1 MKRLWFLLV
10 LLLPL
15 SFAQTVTIEGQ
26 DYALEDPLPLD
37 PDIRTGQLDNG
48 LSYYVRKNTEPL
60 NRADFAL
67 VINAGSVLEND
78 DQRGLAHFLEHMLFN
93 GTESFAG
100 QEIINFLERSGM
112 EFGPDV
118 NAYTSFDETVYTL
131 QIPLDNQDVVDT
143 SLKILYEWASKA
155 SLSQEEIDKEREVI
169 VEEWRLRDQTMNGRL
184 TKAIIP
190 ILLGDTRYA
199 QRIPIGDIETV
210 RNAPREAFTRF
221 YNDWYRPDLMA
232 IVAVGDFDPA
242 EMEARLK
249 ETFSGLKNPE
259 NAPERTRFDVPLPGD
274 SIYYTFE
281 DPEFPVTA
289 AQIYYKSPSK
299 TLATVEDFKNSI
311 IGSLFS
317 SMLNTRL
324 EEKAR
329 EANAAYLQ
337 ASASSGAFYGG
348 VDDLTLTVITQ
359 EGQLEAGVTALLAEI
374 KRIQDFGF
382 TESELE
388 RAKTLL
394 LTSYEENYK
403 VRDDLDSSFWRDAM
417 VDEFLNGNR
426 VTSNGADLDIAHH
439 FLPEIGLADVNGLA
453 SIFSDEKDR
462 VVTALVPKKDG
473 LTAPTEADLQA
484 WVEQGF
490 TQEVDAY
497 QDELAGTELM
507 TDVPEPVAITSESYV
522 EGLDTTLITLANG
535 IRVIMK
541 PTDFTATE
549 VLVSGSSF
557 GGTSVVSDED
567 YPEAGTI
574 ASVISDSGVGEFS
587 LNQLERILAGKNVSV
602 GVNIGNISEGLSGNA
617 EKEDLETLFQ
627 LIYLYATQPRKDE
640 AAFKRNQDAL
650 IANLQNR
657 ATQPNA
663 VFQDAITKDV
673 YGDNIRFNSLTID
686 QVNSLDYNRAFEIYK
701 ERFADMDDFTFTVV
715 GDFDLET
722 VKHLAQT
729 YLGNLPSRP
738 GTETWRNYYPAL
750 PQGIQE
756 TNVYKGLE
764 EQTILRL
771 QWDGPFYNPVREER
785 FKLFLLQG
793 VLDIKMREKIREELA
808 GSYSP
813 SVFSRY
819 EQKPSRRYTLGV
831 QYTADPKRVLELI
844 PPTFEVLYDVRDN
857 GPDEDTLLKA
867 KEQVKR
873 GLEEALQTNSY
884 WQYVLG
890 FFYVLNPNEDPLT
903 IVNYV
908 DLVDAISAKDVQEMA
923 QRFIV
928 PDRYTEVILYPEAY
942 QP

>member
-1 MKRLWFLLV
+1 MKRLCLFLL
-10 LLLPL
+10 LLFPL
-15 SFAQTVTIEGQ
+15 SLAQTVTIEGQ
-26 DYALEDPLPLD
+26 EYALEDQLPRD
-37 PDIRTGQLDNG
+37 PDIRTGKLDNG
-48 LSYYVRKNTEPL
+48 LTYYVRRNTEPL

-67 VINAGSVLEND
+67 VIDAGSILEDD

-93 GTESFAG
+93 GTESFEG

-131 QIPLDNQDVVDT
+131 EIPLDDQEVVDT
-143 SLKILYEWASKA
+143 SFQILYEWASKA

-199 QRIPIGDIETV
+199 ERIPIGDIETV
-210 RNAPREAFTRF
+210 RTAPREAFTRF
-221 YNDWYRPDLMA
+221 YDNWYRPDLMA

-242 EMEARLK
+242 AMEEHIKA
-249 ETFSGLKNPE
+249 TFSSLENPE
-259 NAPERTRFDVPLPGD
+259 NAPERSRFDVPLPGD
-274 SIYYTFE
+274 SIYYTFA

-289 AQIYYKSPSK
+289 AQIFYKSPSAK
-299 TLATVEDFKNSI
+299 LETIEDFKNNI

-317 SMLNTRL
+317 MMLNTRL

-329 EANAAYLQ
+329 EADAPYLQ
-337 ASASSGAFYGG
+337 ASASSGPFYGG
-348 VDDLTLTVITQ
+348 VDDLTLTVVTQ
-359 EGQLEAGVTALLAEI
+359 EGQLETGVTAVLAEV

-382 TESELE
+382 TETELE
-388 RAKTLL
+388 RAKTNL

-417 VDEFLNGNR
+417 VDEFLTGGI
-426 VTSNGADLDIAHH
+426 VTSNGADLDIANA
-439 FLPEIGLADVNGLA
+439 FLPQIGLEDVNELA
-453 SIFSDEKDR
+453 SIFRDEKDR
-462 VVTALVPKKDG
+462 AVVALVPQKEG
-473 LTAPTEADLQA
+473 LNAPTEADLQA
-484 WVEQGF
+484 WVEAGF
-490 TQEVDAY
+490 NQEVEAY
-497 QDELAGTELM
+497 QDELADTELM
-507 TDVPEPVAITSESYV
+507 TEIPEPVAITDETYV
-522 EGLDTTLITLANG
+522 EGLDTTIITLENG

-541 PTDFTATE
+541 PTDFTAEE
-549 VLVSGSSF
+549 VLVNGSSY
-557 GGTSVVSDED
+557 GGASLVSDED
-567 YPEAGTI
+567 YPEASTI
-574 ASVISDSGVGEFS
+574 SSIISDSGVAAYS

-602 GVNIGNISEGLSGNA
+602 GVGIGNISEAMSGNA
-617 EKEDLETLFQ
+617 EKEDLETLFK

-640 AAFKRNQDAL
+640 AAFKRNQDSL
-650 IANLQNR
+650 IANLENR

-663 VFQDAITKDV
+663 VFQDAITESI

-686 QVNSLDYNRAFEIYK
+686 QVENLDYDRAFEIYQ

-715 GDFDLET
+715 GDFDIDT
-722 VKHLAQT
+722 VKHLAQV
-729 YLGNLPSRP
+729 YLGNLPGKP
-738 GTETWRNYYPAL
+738 GTETWRNYYPPL
-750 PQGIQE
+750 PQGVQKVD
-756 TNVYKGLE
+756 VYKGLE

-813 SVFSRY
+813 TVFQRY

-844 PPTFEVLYDVRDN
+844 PPTLDVLYDLRDN
-857 GPDEDTLLKA
+857 GPDEDTLFKA

-890 FFYVLNPNEDPLT
+890 FFYFLNPNEDPLT
-903 IVNYV
+903 IVNYAE
-908 DLVDAISAKDVQEMA
+908 LVDGISANDVQEMA

-928 PDRYTEVILYPEAY
+928 PDRYTQVILYPEAY

>member
-1 MKRLWFLLV
+1 MKRLGFLFL

-15 SFAQTVTIEGQ
+15 GFAQTISIEGQ
-26 DYALEDPLPLD
+26 NFSLEDTLPLD
-37 PDIRTGQLDNG
+37 PEVLTGQLDNG
-48 LSYYVRKNTEPL
+48 LTYYVRKNTEPL

-67 VINAGSVLEND
+67 VIKAGSILED
-78 DQRGLAHFLEHMLFN
+78 EDQLGLAHFLEHMLFN
-93 GTESFAG
+93 GTESFEG
-100 QEIINFLERSGM
+100 QEIINFLERVGM

-131 QIPLDNQDVVDT
+131 EIPLDDPTVLDT
-143 SLKILYEWASKA
+143 SLQILYEWAGKA
-155 SLSQEEIDKEREVI
+155 TLSEDEINKEREVI

-190 ILLGDTRYA
+190 ILLGETRYA
-199 QRIPIGDIETV
+199 ERIPIGDIDTV
-210 RNAPREAFTRF
+210 RTAPREAFTRF
-221 YNDWYRPDLMA
+221 YENWYRPDLMA
-232 IVAVGDFDPA
+232 VVAVGDFDPA
-242 EMEARLK
+242 EMEARII
-249 ETFSGLKNPE
+249 ETFAALENPD
-259 NAPERTRFDVPLPGD
+259 NAPERTRFDVPLPGN

-289 AQIYYKSPSK
+289 AQIYYKSPSS
-299 TLATVEDFKNSI
+299 TLATVKDFQNNI

-329 EANAAYLQ
+329 EANAPYLQ
-337 ASASSGAFYGG
+337 ASASSGPFYGG

-359 EGQLEAGVTALLAEI
+359 EGQLETGVTALLAEI
-374 KRIQDFGF
+374 KRIQEFGF
-382 TESELE
+382 TDSELE

-394 LTSYEENYK
+394 LTSFEENYK
-403 VRDDLDSSFWRDAM
+403 VRDDLNSSFWRDAL

-426 VTSNGADLDIAHH
+426 VTSNGADLDIANY
-439 FLPEIGLADVNGLA
+439 FLPEISLAEVNELA
-453 SIFSDEKDR
+453 SIFSKDQDR
-462 VVTALVPKKDG
+462 IVTALVPQKEG

-484 WVEQGF
+484 WVAQGF
-490 TQEVDAY
+490 QQEVEAY
-497 QDELAGTELM
+497 QDELAGAELM
-507 TDVPEPVAITSESYV
+507 TNIPAPVTIRSETYV
-522 EGLDTTLITLANG
+522 EGLDTTIINLENG

-541 PTDFTATE
+541 PTDFTAEE
-549 VLVSGSSF
+549 VLISGSSF
-557 GGTSVVSDED
+557 GGTSLLSDED

-574 ASVISDSGVGEFS
+574 ASIISDSGVAEFS

-602 GVNIGNISEGLSGNA
+602 GVSIGNISEGLSGSA
-617 EKEDLETLFQ
+617 EQEDLETLFQ

-640 AAFKRNQDAL
+640 AAFKRNQDSL
-650 IANLQNR
+650 IASLENR

-663 VFQDAITKDV
+663 VFQDAITQSI
-673 YGDNIRFNSLTID
+673 YGNSIRFNSLSLD
-686 QVNSLDYNRAFEIYK
+686 QVNSLDYDRAFEIYQ

-715 GDFDLET
+715 GDFDIET
-722 VKHLAQT
+722 VKNLARI

-738 GTETWRNYYPAL
+738 GSETWRNYYPDL

-756 TNVYKGLE
+756 VNVYKGLE
-764 EQTILRL
+764 EQTVLRL

-813 SVFSRY
+813 TVFQRY

-831 QYTADPKRVLELI
+831 QYTTDPNRVLELI
-844 PPTFEVLYDVRDN
+844 PPTLEVMFDVRDN
-857 GPDEDTLLKA
+857 GPDEDTLFKA

-903 IVNYV
+903 IVNYA
-908 DLVDAISAKDVQEMA
+908 DLVDAISAQEIQEMA

-928 PDRYTEVILYPEAY
+928 PDRYTQVILYPESY
-942 QP
+942 KP